1 MHLSGYD
8 EIIDDVLKE
17 IKVKTSHKRKGIE
30 KSEEKRADFDVDS
43 QKGAQGGEE
52 ENAEH
57 NVCVIWIWSD
67 N

>member
-1 MHLSGYD
+1 M
-8 EIIDDVLKE
+8 
-17 IKVKTSHKRKGIE
+17 KTSHKRKGTV
-30 KSEEKRADFDVDS
+30 KSEGKRADFDVDS
-43 QKGAQGGEE
+43 QKGGAAAEE